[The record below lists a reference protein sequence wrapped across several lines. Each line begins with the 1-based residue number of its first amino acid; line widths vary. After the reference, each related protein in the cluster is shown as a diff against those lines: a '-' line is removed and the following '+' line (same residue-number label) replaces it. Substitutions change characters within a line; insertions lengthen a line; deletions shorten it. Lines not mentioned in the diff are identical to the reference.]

1 MCATAAIVLLQY
13 YHVALPCSTAVESTT
28 VAPPAQVRQHR
39 HGLLVAQAVE
49 PDRLQ
54 AWETPCR
61 GKRLGRTVPDP
72 LLDLDFLIVDLL
84 DLLLDLD
91 L

>member
-1 MCATAAIVLLQY
+1 M
-13 YHVALPCSTAVESTT
+13 

-54 AWETPCR
+54 ALVDQLE
-61 GKRLGRTVPDP
+61 
-72 LLDLDFLIVDLL
+72 LLLDLL

-91 L
+91 F

>member
-1 MCATAAIVLLQY
+1 MESATAAVVLVKN
-13 YHVALPCSTAVESTT
+13 YHAVLPDSAAVESTM

-54 AWETPCR
+54 ARETPCR
-61 GKRLGRTVPDP
+61 GKRLGRAVP
-72 LLDLDFLIVDLL
+72 

-91 L
+91 F